1 MLGASLAAGD
11 VLPVTGVVRDS
22 QSRVVTGAEVS
33 LLTAQQAV
41 VETVRTDAE
50 GRFAFA
56 PVPPGSYLVV
66 VAAPGFAPQRLALA
80 LRPGEL
86 HPIEVTLSPEPV
98 RTEVTVTANPGQA
111 EETQLVPQPVNV
123 IGREEIQERA
133 KAVVAQAV
141 AEEAGVYLQRTSPS
155 LAGVFVRGL
164 TGNKVNVYVDGVRY
178 STAAA
183 RGGINTFLSLVEP
196 TQLEAIEILRGPNS
210 ALYGS
215 DALGGS
221 VEFLTAAPALATNG
235 PVVQGAW
242 GTSFNSADL
251 SYGSDFESSFATRRL
266 WLFTNLAGRR
276 INTLRPGEGFDSH
289 AAVTRFL
296 GLSSDVLGHSRLPDT
311 AFTQYSGLLKLQ
323 WVLSP
328 GRTLTVHYS
337 RSQQDGGKRYDQLLG
352 GDGNLIAD
360 LRNLMLD
367 FFYARYESLR
377 LGWLDHF
384 SAAYSFNAQREER
397 VNQGGQGDPQASINH
412 EYERTGAHGLQAQAG
427 KQWRTN
433 HTFLLGGEF
442 YHERIRAPSFSFDPV
457 TDTVSLR
464 RPRVPDHARYRSGG
478 AYIQDIFEAVPQKL
492 QLVGSLRYSG
502 AAYRARALDSP
513 LVSGER
519 LWPDDSL
526 TVSDLSFRAGAVVF
540 PLEGLS
546 VAANLGRGFRA
557 PHMTD
562 LGTLGL
568 TGSGFE
574 VAAPDVAGLGAT
586 VGSTADSSAVS
597 LGRPVIQVKPEH
609 NLTYEA
615 ALRYQNRRLQTNFS
629 FFVNDLSDTI
639 TKQALIL
646 PLGAVGTLLGAQPV
660 IAQNANGV
668 VFVAVSPNPVL
679 LRANF
684 GDVRLRGF
692 EHSLRLELAPA
703 WSVETVFTAVRAW
716 DKSSRLPPNIEGGT
730 PPADAYFKLRYAP
743 AKWRLWLEPY
753 VHVAGR
759 QTRLS
764 TLDLE
769 DRRTGATRTRGSI
782 ASFFAHGATVLGLV
796 EAGPDTTFG
805 TADDVLA
812 PTGETLA
819 EVQDRVL
826 GLGVDSAPL
835 FTAVPGYLTVNLRGG
850 FSLRERHDFLF
861 EFENLGDRNYRGIS
875 WGMNGAGRSFSFRY
889 LTRF

>member
-1 MLGASLAAGD
+1 MVAD
-11 VLPVTGVVRDS
+11 
-22 QSRVVTGAEVS
+22 AEVS
-33 LLTAQQAV
+33 LLTAQQSV
-41 VETVRTDAE
+41 VETLRTNSE
-50 GRFAFA
+50 GQFTFA

-66 VAAPGFAPQRLALA
+66 VSAPGFAPQRLALA
-80 LRPGEL
+80 LRPGEAHSL
-86 HPIEVTLSPEPV
+86 EVTLSPEPV
-98 RTEVTVTANPGQA
+98 RTEVTVTATPGQA

-123 IGREEIQERA
+123 IGREEILERA

-141 AEEAGVYLQRTSPS
+141 AEEAGVHLQRTSPS
-155 LAGVFVRGL
+155 VAGVFVRGL

-196 TQLEAIEILRGPNS
+196 TQLDAIEILRGPNS
-210 ALYGS
+210 AVYGS

-221 VEFLTAAPALATNG
+221 VEFLTAAPALATDG
-235 PVVQGAW
+235 PVLQGAW
-242 GTSFNSADL
+242 GISFNSADL
-251 SYGSDFESSFATRRL
+251 SYGSDFETSFATRRL

-276 INTLRPGEGFDSH
+276 INTLRPGDALDSH

-296 GLSSDVLGHSRLPDT
+296 GLRSDILGHHRLPDT

-323 WVLSP
+323 WVLVP
-328 GRTLTVHYS
+328 GRTLTAHYS

-367 FFYARYESLR
+367 FFYARYESLQ
-377 LGWLDHF
+377 LGWFDHF

-397 VNQGGQGDPQASINH
+397 VNQGGQGDPQSSINH
-412 EYERTGAHGLQAQAG
+412 EYERTGAQGLQAQAS
-427 KQWRTN
+427 KQWRTH

-442 YHERIRAPSFSFDPV
+442 YHERLRAPSFSFDPV
-457 TDTVSLR
+457 TDSVSLR

-478 AYIQDIFEAVPQKL
+478 AYVQDIFEAVPRKL
-492 QLVGSLRYSG
+492 RLVGSLRYSG

-513 LVSGER
+513 LVGGER
-519 LWPDDSL
+519 LWPDDAL

-540 PLEGLS
+540 PAEGLS

-586 VGSTADSSAVS
+586 VGSTADSSALS
-597 LGRPVIQVKPEH
+597 LGRPVTQVKPEH
-609 NLTYEA
+609 SLTYEA
-615 ALRYQNRRLQTNFS
+615 ALRYQSRCLQTNFS

-646 PLGAVGTLLGAQPV
+646 PPGAVGLTLGGQPI
-660 IAQNANGV
+660 IAQNSNGV
-668 VFVAVSPNPVL
+668 VFVAASPNPVL
-679 LRANF
+679 VRVNF
-684 GDVRLRGF
+684 GNVRLRGF
-692 EHSLRLELAPA
+692 EHFSRLELAPA

-716 DKSSRLPPNIEGGT
+716 DKATGRPPNIEGGT
-730 PPADAYFKLRYAP
+730 PPADGYFKLRYAP
-743 AKWRLWLEPY
+743 NKWRLWLEPY
-753 VHVAGR
+753 LHVAGR
-759 QTRLS
+759 QSRLS

-769 DRRTGATRTRGSI
+769 DRRTGATRTRDSI
-782 ASFFAHGATVLGLV
+782 AGFFFHGATVRGLI
-796 EAGPDTTFG
+796 EPGPDATFG
-805 TADDVLA
+805 TADDLLG
-812 PTGETLA
+812 PTGETVA

-826 GLGVDSAPL
+826 GVGGDSAPL
-835 FTAVPGYLTVNLRGG
+835 FTTVPGYLTVNLRGG

-861 EFENLGDRNYRGIS
+861 EFENLADRNYRGIS
-875 WGMNGAGRSFSFRY
+875 WGLDAAGRSFSFRY